1 MITEKKDFLLED
13 KNKVNDFHMV
23 YDPKEEK
30 MLVYVEVDGKRVEAF
45 IDKKELWSV
54 AFAVS
59 SEKDQET
66 MIPVETRTTRVFR
79 KQVTIRAS
87 KDIRKGESIVATVK
101 FTVPLH
107 TLIEASK
114 NKHGIIMPK

>member
-1 MITEKKDFLLED
+1 MITETKDFLLED
-13 KNKVNDFHMV
+13 KNKVNDFHIV

-54 AFAVS
+54 AFAVAN
-59 SEKDQET
+59 EKDQEA

-79 KQVTIRAS
+79 KQVQIKAT
-87 KDIRKGESIVATVK
+87 KDIRKGEIIMATVK

-107 TLIEASK
+107 TLVEASK
-114 NKHGIIMPK
+114 NKHGIIYPN